1 MAEKIYN
8 WTDDPMVSGVADC
21 NTDVVND
28 CLMHLKYENTSD
40 AIQNMYET
48 GQVEKQSRAFNQ
60 LLSMRRSTF
69 DKSKFTVVGSPVI
82 TDDGVAS
89 GFSNSN
95 YLIAPVKANLLN
107 SFSAEGSYTYKTKDQ
122 ESIIWC
128 YNLNCYLSINK
139 SGFFLKYP
147 TGTSLESSTSSYLTI
162 PLIDVGIS
170 ESDVVHSKVTLSP
183 DKISL
188 TINNIVKELDVNINW
203 GYLQKITSTSG
214 IRLGN
219 ANAYQEKYYFAGSI
233 DLSQFSIT
241 VDGKE
246 VFNGNE
252 TGIETIKADN
262 YEVVGSLVISD
273 DGVASGISTSNYLTF
288 PLSLNPQKTL
298 KIDFEGVWT
307 DTQLNKGTGELLH
320 LIDGTNRFDI
330 YRNSAA
336 SAVNG
341 QIGADSSG
349 YAYFPASRSTTVGAK
364 YKFYFLF
371 DILNNTVQL
380 QYYENGVL
388 ITNLT
393 KTVPRLAE
401 MNWANVS
408 VGKIGSQYSL
418 LNGSIDLNAFKI
430 YVDGKLVYQPCLK
443 IPYTQS
449 KTGSKI
455 VDVAYR
461 DRVQDMYEQYGYAPY
476 YTLDETNKNFTL
488 PMGEIYGMI
497 EQAKSSTDNKVS
509 KSGDTM
515 TGRLQ
520 IDVPPE
526 NDTTTPLLLF
536 QKKASDFGAS
546 TYGSILFRNSN
557 NEDVGVVG
565 SVENTDG
572 SHRMRLMFKNGS
584 NWVEMPQIIDPYRNG
599 KSGYNIYTN
608 GYCEQWG
615 WIGSGTGTG
624 SVRYNFLKPFAN
636 DNFNIEY
643 SIASNDSHTRWAN
656 QMSLNSWDVNGFYA
670 MNVGGFGA
678 YWCARGYV

>member
-48 GQVEKQSRAFNQ
+48 GRVEKQSRAFNQ
-60 LLSMRRSTF
+60 LLSMKRSTF
-69 DKSKFTVVGSPVI
+69 DKSKFTVVGNPTI
-82 TDDGVAS
+82 TDDGVVS
-89 GFSNSN
+89 GFSQSN
-95 YLIAPVKANLLN
+95 YLIAPVKLNLLN

-122 ESIIWC
+122 ESMIWC

-147 TGTSLESSTSSYLTI
+147 TGTSSESSTSSYLTI

-203 GYLQKITSTSG
+203 GYLQKVASTSG

-233 DLSQFSIT
+233 DLKQFSIT

-246 VFNGNE
+246 VFSGNK
-252 TGIETIKADN
+252 TGIDNIKTDN
-262 YEVVGSLVISD
+262 YEVVGSPVISD
-273 DGVASGISTSNYLTF
+273 DGVASGFNSTSYLF
-288 PLSLNPQKTL
+288 KDSLNIPRSKKVAVELETIYKTYSDGSMLFSFVTDDSIRAQLYEDRLTIWHNDGEKIIESDTLSIKDNDKVKAVISL
-298 KIDFEGVWT
+298 KSGENT
-307 DTQLNKGTGELLH
+307 LQLYINDELKSDVSNQNTYNTSGT
-320 LIDGTNRFDI
+320 INAI
-330 YRNSAA
+330 NI
-336 SAVNG
+336 G
-341 QIGADSSG
+341 Q
-349 YAYFPASRSTTVGAK
+349 
-364 YKFYFLF
+364 FY
-371 DILNNTVQL
+371 
-380 QYYENGVL
+380 
-388 ITNLT
+388 
-393 KTVPRLAE
+393 
-401 MNWANVS
+401 
-408 VGKIGSQYSL
+408 SQYTH
-418 LNGSIDLNAFKI
+418 GSIDLNSFKI
-430 YVDGKLVYQPCLK
+430 YVDGNLVYQPCLK
-443 IPYTQS
+443 IPYTRADS
-449 KTGSKI
+449 KSKI

-461 DRVQDMYEQYGYAPY
+461 DRVQDVYEQEGLAGY
-476 YTLDETNKNFTL
+476 YTIDEENQNFTL
-488 PMGEIYGMI
+488 PRGEIYGMI
-497 EQAKSSTDNKVS
+497 EQAKSSTDSKVS

-515 TGRLQ
+515 TGQLQ
-520 IDVPPE
+520 IDVRPE

-572 SHRMRLMFKNGS
+572 SHRMRLMFKDGS
-584 NWVEMPQIIDPYRNG
+584 NWVEMPQIIDPYRKG

-656 QMSLNSWDVNGFYA
+656 QMSLNGWDVNGFNA